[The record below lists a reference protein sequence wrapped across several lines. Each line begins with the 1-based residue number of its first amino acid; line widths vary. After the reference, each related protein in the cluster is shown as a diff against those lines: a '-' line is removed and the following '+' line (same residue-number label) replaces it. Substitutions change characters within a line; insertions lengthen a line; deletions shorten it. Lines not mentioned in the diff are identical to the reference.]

1 MSLNLR
7 KTDVIFAPRQ
17 PYPCTPSD
25 EGHTVFEAMPKVSS
39 KSYTSIK
46 EIQLY
51 RQTEDTGTYHIA
63 NKKSQRRHGS
73 NLQDNDRQRQNRQG
87 AVFFYWQ
94 TAAMDYE
101 ATA

>member
-1 MSLNLR
+1 M
-7 KTDVIFAPRQ
+7 
-17 PYPCTPSD
+17 
-25 EGHTVFEAMPKVSS
+25 
-39 KSYTSIK
+39 
-46 EIQLY
+46 QLY
-51 RQTEDTGTYHIA
+51 RQTEDTGTY
-63 NKKSQRRHGS
+63 RHGS